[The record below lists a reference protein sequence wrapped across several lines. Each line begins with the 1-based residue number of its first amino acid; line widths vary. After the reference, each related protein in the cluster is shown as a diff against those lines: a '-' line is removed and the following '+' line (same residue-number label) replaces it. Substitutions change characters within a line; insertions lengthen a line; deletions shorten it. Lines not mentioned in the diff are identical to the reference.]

1 MFFEEI
7 HEVRRTVATDARQLI
22 NREFFLIMFI
32 DIVDDGADFP
42 FLEVALGRQ
51 LLGNDIVVLKE
62 QVEELVKLD
71 FELKFI
77 VFLLTITCFHS
88 GQQALTNFLIG
99 LVSRFDDV
107 DKVQL
112 SVIERL

>member
-7 HEVRRTVATDARQLI
+7 HEVRRTVAADARQLI

-32 DIVDDGADFP
+32 DVVDDGAK
-42 FLEVALGRQ
+42 FLFLAVALGRQ
-51 LLGNDIVVLKE
+51 LLRNDIVVLKE
-62 QVEELVKLD
+62 QVEELVELG

-77 VFLLTITCFHS
+77 VFLLTITCLHS

-99 LVSRFDDV
+99 LISRFDDV

-112 SVIERL
+112 SVVKRL

>member
-1 MFFEEI
+1 MLEELGSLAQAKLNQVLNAGNAQMFFEEI
-7 HEVRRTVATDARQLI
+7 HEVRGTVAADARQLI

-32 DIVDDGADFP
+32 DVVDDGADFL
-42 FLEVALGRQ
+42 FLAVALGRQ

-62 QVEELVKLD
+62 QVEEMVELG

-88 GQQALTNFLIG
+88 G
-99 LVSRFDDV
+99 
-107 DKVQL
+107 
-112 SVIERL
+112 